1 MTYVPDDS
9 DSSGAP
15 ASSER
20 AGSRRA
26 LGCAFEVVET
36 LVLTLLIY
44 LVIHNFVAQPFEVQQ
59 SSMVPTIVDGEYI
72 LIDKLT
78 TRFDG
83 YHYGDVVVFTPP
95 SGSGLDTEGIPFIKR
110 IIGMPGDTVSLENG
124 RVFVTR
130 PGASPVRI
138 EEPYIVLDA
147 DGSTAATLCPRP
159 DCPQEWIVGEDEYF
173 VMGDN
178 RPQSQ
183 DSRAFGPIAEDHI
196 LGRAWLRYFP
206 LERVG
211 VIDRPSYPALDDPDT
226 ATTSRLAPGGSV
238 ALVGAGR

>member
-1 MTYVPDDS
+1 MTYLPDDADS
-9 DSSGAP
+9 SSGAP
-15 ASSER
+15 ANGER

-59 SSMVPTIVDGEYI
+59 SSMVPTIVNGEYI

-83 YHYGDVVVFTPP
+83 YHYGDVVVFNPP
-95 SGSGLDTEGIPFIKR
+95 SGSGLAADGVPFIKR
-110 IIGMPGDTVSLENG
+110 IVGMPGDTVTLENG
-124 RVFVTR
+124 RVFITR
-130 PGASPVRI
+130 PGSSPVRI
-138 EEPYIVLDA
+138 EEPYVVTEPDGTTAPTLPRDVEQTTEWVVP
-147 DGSTAATLCPRP
+147 DGS
-159 DCPQEWIVGEDEYF
+159 YF

-178 RPQSQ
+178 RPDSQ
-183 DSRAFGPIAEDHI
+183 DSRAFGPITQDLI

-206 LERVG
+206 LERIG
-211 VIDRPSYPALDDPDT
+211 ILDRPTYPALEVAGADAPRT
-226 ATTSRLAPGGSV
+226 VAPVLAF
-238 ALVGAGR
+238 AGR

>member
-1 MTYVPDDS
+1 MTYLPDETES
-9 DSSGAP
+9 DGAP
-15 ASSER
+15 ATSER

-26 LGCAFEVVET
+26 LGCAFEIVET

-59 SSMVPTIVDGEYI
+59 SSMHPTIVNGEYI

-78 TRFDG
+78 PRFGG
-83 YHYGDVVVFTPP
+83 YEYGDVVVFHPP
-95 SGSGLDTEGIPFIKR
+95 SGSGLDEAGIPFIKR

-130 PGASPVRI
+130 QGSSPVRI
-138 EEPYIVLDA
+138 EEPYVVA
-147 DGSTAATLCPRP
+147 EQDGSTAPTTCPRP
-159 DCPQEWIVGEDEYF
+159 DCPLTWIVGDAEYF

-178 RPQSQ
+178 RPSSQ
-183 DSRAFGPIAEDHI
+183 DSRVFGPVDEDTI

-206 LERVG
+206 LERIG
-211 VIDRPSYPALDDPDT
+211 LIERPDYPALEGV
-226 ATTSRLAPGGSV
+226 AGGS
-238 ALVGAGR
+238 

>member
-1 MTYVPDDS
+1 MTYLPDES
-9 DSSGAP
+9 EPSGAP
-15 ASSER
+15 ATSER

-59 SSMVPTIVDGEYI
+59 SSMTPTIIDGEYI

-83 YHYGDVVVFTPP
+83 YHYGDVVVFNPP
-95 SGSGLDTEGIPFIKR
+95 SGSGLATDGIPFIKR
-110 IIGMPGDTVSLENG
+110 IIGMPGDTITLDSG

-130 PGASPVRI
+130 PGESPVRI
-138 EEPYIVLDA
+138 EEPYIA
-147 DGSTAATLCPRP
+147 REPDGSATPTLCR
-159 DCPQEWIVGEDEYF
+159 DVECTEEWQVPEGSYF

-178 RPQSQ
+178 RGGSQ
-183 DSRAFGPIAEDHI
+183 DSRAFGPITEDLI

-206 LERVG
+206 LERIG
-211 VIDRPSYPALDDPDT
+211 IIERPNYPALESAGLPT
-226 ATTSRLAPGGSV
+226 QGRAGSSATIHSSIARP
-238 ALVGAGR
+238 

>member
-1 MTYVPDDS
+1 MTYLPDEPDS
-9 DSSGAP
+9 DGAP
-15 ASSER
+15 AQSER

-59 SSMVPTIVDGEYI
+59 NSMVPTIVDGEYI

-78 TRFDG
+78 PRFGG
-83 YHYGDVVVFTPP
+83 YEYGDVVVFNPP
-95 SGSGLDTEGIPFIKR
+95 SGSGLDVQGIPFIKR

-130 PGASPVRI
+130 RDANAVRI
-138 EEPYIVLDA
+138 EEPYVVTGE
-147 DGSTAATLCPRP
+147 DGATSPTLCPRQ
-159 DCPQEWIVGEDEYF
+159 DCPLTWIVGEDEFF

-178 RPQSQ
+178 RPASQ
-183 DSRAFGPIAEDHI
+183 DSRVFGPIDEGTI

-206 LERVG
+206 LERIG
-211 VIDRPSYPALDDPDT
+211 LIERPAYPALG
-226 ATTSRLAPGGSV
+226 TSA
-238 ALVGAGR
+238 AQ